1 MHAGFCLISF
11 ITVYF
16 VYPETAGVPLEVC
29 IIFYPSFVTILIIF
43 PAKEMDAL
51 FGDESNENEDDED
64 DDEDKDDNE
73 DESIYSGSGTPG
85 SSMRSGSP
93 SARRNNS
100 STPLVGDGGP
110 VSMMKRM
117 FDNARKK
124 DTGGKYDQV
133 GQ

>member
-1 MHAGFCLISF
+1 
-11 ITVYF
+11 
-16 VYPETAGVPLEVC
+16 
-29 IIFYPSFVTILIIF
+29 
-43 PAKEMDAL
+43 MDAL

-117 FDNARKK
+117 FDNARRK

>member
-1 MHAGFCLISF
+1 
-11 ITVYF
+11 
-16 VYPETAGVPLEVC
+16 
-29 IIFYPSFVTILIIF
+29 
-43 PAKEMDAL
+43 MDAL
-51 FGDESNENEDDED
+51 FGDESNDNEDD
-64 DDEDKDDNE
+64 DDEDNDKDDSA
-73 DESIYSGSGTPG
+73 DGSIYSGSGTPG

-117 FDNARKK
+117 FTSMRKK
-124 DTGGKYDQV
+124 DSGGQYDQV